1 MVRLFVG
8 LELPDPIKQS
18 LVLAR
23 GGVEGARWQTDE
35 RLHLTL
41 AFIGEVPR
49 RTMREIEGALSTVTF
64 TPFDLTLTGVDMF
77 GDTRHPKTLWAG
89 VDDEAPLHHLHEKI
103 LNTLERIDVETDRRR
118 YKPHVTLARFK
129 KGSKARIADWLTVN
143 STLRSPSHSV
153 EHFTL
158 FSSARTGDGPYYTPE
173 AHFWSSGG
181 SCQDADVDWQYD
193 QPDFSAGIVAQDSDA
208 WENEIVEP
216 A

>member
-41 AFIGEVPR
+41 AFIGEVPK

-64 TPFDLTLTGVDMF
+64 TPFDLALTGVDMF

-89 VDDEAPLHHLHEKI
+89 VEDEAPLHHLHEKI
-103 LNTLERIDVETDRRR
+103 LNTLERMDVETDRRR

-129 KGSKARIADWLTVN
+129 KGTKARIADWLTVN
-143 STLRSPSHSV
+143 STLRSPACKV

-158 FSSARTGDGPYYTPE
+158 FSSERTGDGPYYTPE
-173 AHFWSSGG
+173 AHFWPSGG
-181 SCQDADVDWQYD
+181 SCQDMDVNWQDGADPYA
-193 QPDFSAGIVAQDSDA
+193 SGLTL
-208 WENEIVEP
+208 EEEIRAFET